1 MGSGMRWNRR
11 ALLALGLLFLGLL
24 YSRRSQPAP
33 PEQPPAALRHPA
45 PAAAAATT
53 PPPAPPPRQPP
64 RCRVP
69 HIVHQTWK
77 DREVQK
83 TFEPRITSW
92 IHKNPEWEYRF
103 WTDADNRALIE
114 SKFPESLAMFDG
126 YAQNIQRADAIRY
139 FILYGGCTLPPAPLS
154 RSAPRPQPS
163 QERTALQS
171 TVGCTLTWTSR
182 RCARCRGCWRIRR
195 WRMWA

>member
-1 MGSGMRWNRR
+1 M
-11 ALLALGLLFLGLL
+11 
-24 YSRRSQPAP
+24 
-33 PEQPPAALRHPA
+33 
-45 PAAAAATT
+45 
-53 PPPAPPPRQPP
+53 
-64 RCRVP
+64 P

-83 TFEPRITSW
+83 TFEPRIASW

-139 FILYGGCTLPPAPLS
+139 FILYGGCTLPPRPVTPPPA
-154 RSAPRPQPS
+154 RSPHRS
-163 QERTALQS
+163 
-171 TVGCTLTWTSR
+171 VR
-182 RCARCRGCWRIRR
+182 RCRVR
-195 WRMWA
+195 WGVR

>member
-24 YSRRSQPAP
+24 YNRRSQPAP
-33 PEQPPAALRHPA
+33 PEQPPTALRHPA
-45 PAAAAATT
+45 PAAAAAT
-53 PPPAPPPRQPP
+53 PPPPPPPRQPP

-83 TFEPRITSW
+83 TFEPRIASW

-139 FILYGGCTLPPAPLS
+139 FILYGGCTLPPRPVT
-154 RSAPRPQPS
+154 PRPARNPHRS
-163 QERTALQS
+163 
-171 TVGCTLTWTSR
+171 VR
-182 RCARCRGCWRIRR
+182 RCRVR
-195 WRMWA
+195 WGVR